1 MAENKKESWVPAA
14 LLVGITAIGLW
25 SLTFLPTTAKGVQLT
40 NLNVPAGIRV
50 KTINPKIGAGL
61 KVSVEQPAEVAPYY
75 RAALYAKLGGTITF
89 LEKDI
94 GDKVTAGEKLIE
106 LDPTVQESQLQNKL
120 IIKAPFDGVIA
131 TRSVDVGTFVSSAAI
146 VPGSPALLVIEK
158 TDIVTVS
165 MQVPD
170 SFVAYVGM
178 DTEAEIRM
186 DSYPGLALKCKLSR
200 LAPSL
205 NAADRTLRV
214 EVDLYNG
221 TEAEYRAFLT
231 KAMLNNQADL
241 KSRKLPVFPKGLEA
255 NGAARLLP
263 GMYGRM
269 RLNLRE
275 FKNAALIPSGAIV
288 RLGGVPYLYR
298 VESGVAHRGR
308 VSIEL
313 DDGNLARV
321 FWLERENGVELSRE
335 LNPSEEIILSNQGE
349 LEEGTVVQPALSKF
363 GDEV

>member
-1 MAENKKESWVPAA
+1 MIEKKRGLWLPAG
-14 LLVGITAIGLW
+14 LLVGVSVLGFWA
-25 SLTFLPTTAKGVQLT
+25 LTYLPLAARS
-40 NLNVPAGIRV
+40 VPVAQPDARARIRV
-50 KTINPKIGAGL
+50 KTINPKMGAGL
-61 KVSVEQPAEVAPYY
+61 GVSVEQPAEVAPYY
-75 RAALYAKLGGTITF
+75 RASLYAKLGGTITF
-89 LEKDI
+89 LEKDL
-94 GDKVTAGEKLIE
+94 GDKVFAGEKLIE
-106 LDPTVQESQLQNKL
+106 LDPTVQESQVQNKL

-131 TRSVDVGTFVSSAAI
+131 TRSVDPGTFVPSAAI

-170 SFVAYVGM
+170 TFVAYVGM
-178 DTEAEIRM
+178 GTEAEIRM
-186 DSYPGLALKCKLSR
+186 DSFPGRALKCKLSR

-221 TEAEYRAFLT
+221 TEAEYRAFLA
-231 KAMLNNQADL
+231 KAMLNSHADL

-255 NGAARLLP
+255 NDAARLLP

-275 FKNAALIPSGAIV
+275 FKNTALIPSGAIV

-298 VESGVAHRGR
+298 VESGVAHRAR
-308 VSIEL
+308 VSVEL
-313 DDGNLARV
+313 DDGTLARV
-321 FWLERENGVELSRE
+321 FWLEREKGQDISRE
-335 LNPSEEIILSNQGE
+335 LNSKEEIILSNQGE
-349 LEEGTVVQPALSKF
+349 LEEGTAVQPTLSNF
-363 GDEV
+363 SD

>member
-1 MAENKKESWVPAA
+1 MADIKKESWLPAA
-14 LLVGITAIGLW
+14 LIVGISAIGLW
-25 SLTFLPTTAKGVQLT
+25 LVTFWLPTAKGVQVV
-40 NLNVPAGIRV
+40 NPSVPAGIRV
-50 KTINPKIGAGL
+50 KTINPKMGAGL
-61 KVSVEQPAEVAPYY
+61 GVSVEQPAEVAPYY
-75 RAALYAKLGGTITF
+75 RASLFAKLGGTITF

-106 LDPTVQESQLQNKL
+106 LDPTVQDTQLQNRL

-131 TRSVDVGTFVSSAAI
+131 TRSVDPGTFVPSAAI

-170 SFVAYVGM
+170 SFVAYVSI

-186 DSYPGLALKCKLSR
+186 DSFPGRALKCKLSR

-221 TEAEYRAFLT
+221 TEAEHRAFLA
-231 KAMLNNQADL
+231 KAMLNSQADL
-241 KSRKLPVFPKGLEA
+241 KSRKLPVFPTGLEA

-275 FKNAALIPSGAIV
+275 FKNTALIPSGAIV

-298 VESGVAHRGR
+298 VDSGVAHRAR

-313 DDGNLARV
+313 DGGTLARV
-321 FWLERENGVELSRE
+321 FWLERENGKDISRE
-335 LNPSEEIILSNQGE
+335 LNPNEEIILSNQGE
-349 LEEGTVVQPALSKF
+349 LEEGTAVVPMLSKF
-363 GDEV
+363 GD

>member
-1 MAENKKESWVPAA
+1 MVWKKRGLGLPAV
-14 LLVGITAIGLW
+14 LLVGISAIGLW
-25 SLTFLPTTAKGVQLT
+25 SLTFFSTAVKGVQLT
-40 NLNVPAGIRV
+40 NPNAQTGIRV
-50 KTINPKIGAGL
+50 KTINPKMGGGL
-61 KVSVEQPAEVAPYY
+61 GLSVEQPAEVSPYY

-89 LEKDI
+89 LEKNI

-106 LDPTVQESQLQNKL
+106 LDPTVQESQVQNRY

-131 TRSVDVGTFVSSAAI
+131 TRSVDSGTFVPSAAI
-146 VPGSPALLVIEK
+146 VPGSAALLVIEK

-170 SFVAYVGM
+170 SFVAYVGI

-186 DSYPGLALKCKLSR
+186 DSFPGRALKCKLSR

-205 NAADRTLRV
+205 NSADRTLRV

-221 TEAEYRAFLT
+221 TEAEHRAFLT
-231 KAMLNNQADL
+231 KAMLNSQADL

-275 FKNAALIPSGAIV
+275 FKNTALIPSGAIV

-298 VESGVAHRGR
+298 VESGVAHRAR
-308 VSIEL
+308 VSIEV
-313 DDGNLARV
+313 DDGTLARV
-321 FWLERENGVELSRE
+321 FWLERENGEDVSRE
-335 LNPSEEIILSNQGE
+335 LNLKEEIILSNQGE
-349 LEEGTVVQPALSKF
+349 LEEGSAVEPELIKF
-363 GDEV
+363 GE